1 WAWASRPPPR
11 QLLPRPLLARAAP
24 AVRRRRLLRRR
35 RRPRRRRARR
45 RPAEARQGAPRA
57 RRDGRRAA
65 ALARR
70 GARRGRA
77 CGRRGVARARPGV
90 GPGAPPG
97 SPAARARAG
106 PPPGMD
112 FVDRLIDL
120 ALEEDLGAAGDVTT
134 QALVPEG
141 ARGRAEVWAKETLVL
156 SGTRAFARVFTR
168 LEPAAEVRFPEGD
181 GARIGGRAGGGTVSA
196 SRRTLLVGER
206 TALNILQRTCGI
218 ATLKT
223 SPGMRG
229 LSKEAVRAGG
239 ASNHRFGLFDGVL
252 IKDNHLAAVGG
263 DVREALRRARAH
275 APLLVKIE
283 IEVTGLAQLPD
294 AIAGGADVV
303 LLDNMDDATVA
314 EAVRIA
320 AGRVKFEVSG
330 NVTLERLP
338 GLAQLGVD
346 YVSMGALT
354 HSARAMDLSLEI
366 VER

>member
-1 WAWASRPPPR
+1 
-11 QLLPRPLLARAAP
+11 
-24 AVRRRRLLRRR
+24 
-35 RRPRRRRARR
+35 
-45 RPAEARQGAPRA
+45 
-57 RRDGRRAA
+57 
-65 ALARR
+65 
-70 GARRGRA
+70 
-77 CGRRGVARARPGV
+77 
-90 GPGAPPG
+90 
-97 SPAARARAG
+97 
-106 PPPGMD
+106 MD

-141 ARGRAEVWAKETLVL
+141 ARGRGEIWAKEPLVL
-156 SGTRAFARVFTR
+156 AGTRAFARVFTR
-168 LEPAAEVRFPEGD
+168 LEPAAEVRFSQPE
-181 GARIGGRAGGGTVSA
+181 GARIGGRGVVGNVSA
-196 SRRTLLVGER
+196 SLRTLLVGER

-218 ATLKT
+218 ATLAARAADAVKGTRLRVLDTRKT
-223 SPGMRG
+223 SPGIRG

-252 IKDNHLAAVGG
+252 IKDNHIAAVGG

-275 APLLVKIE
+275 APQLVKIE
-283 IEVTGLAQLPD
+283 IEVTGLAQLPE
-294 AIAGGADVV
+294 AIDGGADVV

-320 AGRVKFEVSG
+320 AGRVKLEVSG

-338 GLAQLGVD
+338 KLAQIGVD
-346 YVSMGALT
+346 LVSLGALT

>member
-1 WAWASRPPPR
+1 
-11 QLLPRPLLARAAP
+11 
-24 AVRRRRLLRRR
+24 
-35 RRPRRRRARR
+35 
-45 RPAEARQGAPRA
+45 
-57 RRDGRRAA
+57 
-65 ALARR
+65 
-70 GARRGRA
+70 
-77 CGRRGVARARPGV
+77 
-90 GPGAPPG
+90 
-97 SPAARARAG
+97 
-106 PPPGMD
+106 MD

-134 QALVPEG
+134 QALVPEN
-141 ARGRAEVWAKETLVL
+141 ARGRAEVWAKEPLVL
-156 SGTRAFARVFTR
+156 AGTRAFARVFTR
-168 LEPAAEVRFPEGD
+168 LEPAADVRFSEAD
-181 GARIGGRAGGGTVSA
+181 GARIAGRAVIGTVA
-196 SRRTLLVGER
+196 AGLRTLLVGER

-218 ATLKT
+218 ATLSAQAVDAVKGSKLRILDTRKT

-263 DVREALRRARAH
+263 DVSEALRRARAC

-283 IEVTGLAQLPD
+283 IEVTRLEQLTA
-294 AIAGGADVV
+294 AIAGGADVI

-314 EAVRIA
+314 QAVRIA
-320 AGRVKFEVSG
+320 AGKVPLEVSG

-338 GLAQLGVD
+338 RLAQMGVD
-346 YVSMGALT
+346 FVSMGALT

>member
-1 WAWASRPPPR
+1 
-11 QLLPRPLLARAAP
+11 
-24 AVRRRRLLRRR
+24 
-35 RRPRRRRARR
+35 
-45 RPAEARQGAPRA
+45 
-57 RRDGRRAA
+57 
-65 ALARR
+65 
-70 GARRGRA
+70 
-77 CGRRGVARARPGV
+77 
-90 GPGAPPG
+90 
-97 SPAARARAG
+97 
-106 PPPGMD
+106 MD

-141 ARGRAEVWAKETLVL
+141 ALGRAEVWVKEPLVL

-168 LEPAAEVRFPEGD
+168 LEPAAEVRFSEAD
-181 GARIGGRAGGGTVSA
+181 GARIASGAVIGTVA
-196 SRRTLLVGER
+196 AGLRTLLVGER

-218 ATLKT
+218 ATLAARAADAVKGSKLRILDTRKT

-252 IKDNHLAAVGG
+252 IKDNHIAAVGG
-263 DVREALRRARAH
+263 DVGEALRRARAH
-275 APLLVKIE
+275 APQLVKIE
-283 IEVTGLAQLPD
+283 IEVTSLAQLPD
-294 AIAGGADVV
+294 AIAGGADIV
-303 LLDNMDDATVA
+303 LLDNMDDVTVA

-320 AGRVKFEVSG
+320 AGRVKLEVSG

-338 GLAQLGVD
+338 KLAHIGVD